1 MKPPL
6 LPSETLTRVLRI
18 ARFDGMGVLV
28 VAGGV
33 ALLSA
38 AYRDVTGALVGLFV
52 AAAGAIEL
60 HGVAL
65 LRAHRVAGI
74 RWLVSSQVYLLTII
88 LLYVAF
94 RMARPDITWVLQ
106 FIAASPVADIYEQ
119 VAAEKG
125 VTLKQY
131 LLTSFYQFYICVAVL
146 TVFYQ
151 GGMMLY
157 YLRRR
162 NAVEAALQQAE
173 A

>member
-28 VAGGV
+28 VAGSV
-33 ALLSA
+33 ALISA
-38 AYRDVTGALVGLFV
+38 SYKDVTGALVGLFV

-65 LRAHRVAGI
+65 LRAHRESGV

-88 LLYVAF
+88 LIYVAF
-94 RMARPDITWVLQ
+94 RMARPDIAWVLQ

-125 VTLKQY
+125 VTLRQY
-131 LLTSFYQFYICVAVL
+131 ILTSFYQFYICVAVL

-151 GGMMLY
+151 GGMTLY

-162 NAVEAALQQAE
+162 NAVHLAIQDAQA
-173 A
+173 